1 MSLWAPSHARC
12 RSNERDGNSLVPAN
26 SDSFSPSQSAP
37 ICMHVDQLIRG
48 ANRCPTDGIAKS
60 GLRPERR
67 KLNSKGRFS
76 RRRFVVRMAGAG
88 IVLTMGACGREGAP
102 TAGGTG
108 RSFGQRRWTIGF
120 SNASETNTWRTALR
134 EAIEEQVAKHDNVD
148 LLITDANDS
157 PAKQVSDLEDLLTKR
172 VDGLIIGATNLHVAN
187 PILDECERE
196 GIPVVIV
203 DRKVASEKY
212 ETFVSTDQMYLAMR
226 GLTKLVELIGNAGK
240 IAIIEGLPGAGP
252 AVERN
257 VAYDAV
263 LERHPDIT
271 AVRQAGDWSR
281 ASGQRVMENI
291 ITAHPDLD
299 GIHFDGGEMAVG
311 GIQALRA
318 AGITDEMLIANQ
330 PCLTWL
336 DGYNGGLKMIK
347 AGLGKYTILHP
358 PRLHGTLSVQSMIQ
372 IFRGEAVPKHQPIEL
387 DEITKENVDQFVAM
401 DKPDDYWTM

>member
-1 MSLWAPSHARC
+1 
-12 RSNERDGNSLVPAN
+12 
-26 SDSFSPSQSAP
+26 
-37 ICMHVDQLIRG
+37 MHLEQHLKIR
-48 ANRCPTDGIAKS
+48 NRKLTDGIAKLA
-60 GLRPERR
+60 LRPERR
-67 KLNSKGRFS
+67 NLNSKGRCS
-76 RRRFVVRMAGAG
+76 RRQFVECIATAG
-88 IVLTMGACGREGAP
+88 IALTMGACGREDAP
-102 TAGGTG
+102 TGRGAGQ
-108 RSFGQRRWTIGF
+108 SFEQRRWAIGF

-134 EAIEEQVAKHDNVD
+134 EAIEREVAKHDNVD

-172 VDGLIIGATNLHVAN
+172 VDGLIIGAANLYVAN

-212 ETFVSTDQMYLAMR
+212 ETFVSTDHMYGAVR
-226 GLTKLVELIGNAGK
+226 GLTKLAELIGNAGK

-257 VAYDAV
+257 AGYDTV

-299 GIHFDGGEMAVG
+299 GIHFDNGEMAVG

-318 AGITDEMLIANQ
+318 AGITDQMLIDNQ

-358 PRLHGTLSVQSMIQ
+358 PRLHGALSVQSMIQ
-372 IFRGEAVPKHQPIEL
+372 IFKGETVPKRQPIEL

-401 DKPDDYWTM
+401 DEPDDYWTR

>member
-1 MSLWAPSHARC
+1 
-12 RSNERDGNSLVPAN
+12 
-26 SDSFSPSQSAP
+26 
-37 ICMHVDQLIRG
+37 MHVDHRMTG
-48 ANRCPTDGIAKS
+48 PNRYLTDRIAKS
-60 GLRPERR
+60 VLRPGRR
-67 KLNSKGRFS
+67 KLYSNGRYS
-76 RRRFVVRMAGAG
+76 RRQFIEGMTGAG
-88 IVLTMGACGREGAP
+88 IVLTTVACGREGAS

-108 RSFGQRRWTIGF
+108 RSFEQRRWTIGF

-134 EAIEEQVAKHDNVD
+134 EAIEEEVAKHDNVD

-172 VDGLIIGATNLHVAN
+172 VDGLIIGAANLHVAN

-212 ETFVSTDQMYLAMR
+212 ETFVSTDQMYIATR
-226 GLTKLVELIGNAGK
+226 GLTKLVELIGNSGK

-257 VAYDAV
+257 VGYDAV
-263 LERHPDIT
+263 LERYPEIT
-271 AVRQAGDWSR
+271 AIRQAGDWSR

-318 AGITDEMLIANQ
+318 AGITDEMLVANQ

-358 PRLHGTLSVQSMIQ
+358 PRMHGTLSVQSMIQ
-372 IFRGEAVPKHQPIEL
+372 IFRGETVPKRQPIEL
-387 DEITKENVDQFVAM
+387 DEITKDNIDQFVAM
-401 DKPDDYWTM
+401 DRPDDYWTM